1 MKKYIIFIFLSVIL
15 GEWSSMYAQTA
26 DGGIFG
32 SGNTLIVKFKPSADI
47 TGGFTG
53 GNFGST
59 LLSVKYLKIKAC
71 LVINLSSMKFMEY

>member
-59 LLSVKYLKIKAC
+59 LLSVKYLKNKNK
-71 LVINLSSMKFMEY
+71 VV